1 LIASLKAPFGCDE
14 WNLARAR
21 LAASRET
28 EIAAGARVRVYAVLL
43 AGSTDLSVA
52 QFLPLPQPAQNGKF

>member
-21 LAASRET
+21 LAASREPK
-28 EIAAGARVRVYAVLL
+28 LL
-43 AGSTDLSVA
+43 
-52 QFLPLPQPAQNGKF
+52 PAPVSAFMPSS